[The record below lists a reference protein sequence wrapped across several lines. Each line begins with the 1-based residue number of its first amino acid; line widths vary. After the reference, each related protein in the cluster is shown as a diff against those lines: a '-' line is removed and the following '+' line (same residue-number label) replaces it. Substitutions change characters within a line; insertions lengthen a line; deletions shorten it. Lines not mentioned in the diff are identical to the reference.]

1 MTVYRN
7 DNQHPCPNARGQLP
21 VACDGVLLLKEF
33 EREIYVYVYIFF
45 PAAESRTRA
54 APCTASGQICTF
66 RLKIRQDIA
75 AIQAGRHRC

>member
-33 EREIYVYVYIFF
+33 EREIYVYVYFF
-45 PAAESRTRA
+45 FQLLSLELVPLHAQLQARFA
-54 APCTASGQICTF
+54 HSG
-66 RLKIRQDIA
+66 
-75 AIQAGRHRC
+75 